1 MTMSVVRVDTLVSSL
16 TYACVWTQRRC
27 LEKKSDRVNDR
38 VNAALLNATYALL
51 VSARRTQDCS
61 INYFFACSIHSQ
73 EEKMFISS
81 PSDGVHKCIT
91 RFWTHLKFIPTWNY
105 GKKICL
111 SCPWKYI
118 TDYSRTTGPNIGMF
132 VLMMIHFA
140 HWLYIWTCIAIHS
153 FLISGF
159 NVMKTC
165 RSRSTFFR
173 FKSPNTTFKIHS
185 DMFLGTNY
193 T

>member
-1 MTMSVVRVDTLVSSL
+1 MNMSVVRVDTLVSSL

-91 RFWTHLKFIPTWNY
+91 RFWTHKSLFPLGVMGRRY
-105 GKKICL
+105 VFL
-111 SCPWKYI
+111 AHE
-118 TDYSRTTGPNIGMF
+118 NISQIIQEP
-132 VLMMIHFA
+132 LDQ
-140 HWLYIWTCIAIHS
+140 T
-153 FLISGF
+153 
-159 NVMKTC
+159 
-165 RSRSTFFR
+165 
-173 FKSPNTTFKIHS
+173 
-185 DMFLGTNY
+185 
-193 T
+193 